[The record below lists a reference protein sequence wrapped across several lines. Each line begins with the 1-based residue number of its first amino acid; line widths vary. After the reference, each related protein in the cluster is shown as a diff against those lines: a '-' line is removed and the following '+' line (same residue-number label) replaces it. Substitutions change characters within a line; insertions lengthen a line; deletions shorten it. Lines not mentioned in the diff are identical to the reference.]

1 MKEKLKNLKKN
12 PWILWIWNEQRR
24 IKGEKNFK
32 KINDEEFVKKF
43 YKNAFGNEL
52 DLENPVTF
60 NEKLNWLKLNL
71 KNPNATICADKYE
84 VRKYIEN
91 KGYGYILNDLLG
103 VYDNVEEIDID
114 RLPDR
119 FVLKGTHGSGWNLI
133 VKDKNKVNWKPWKLI
148 MKSWLRQNF
157 YYYGR
162 EWVYKDIKPRI
173 ICEKFLEDSNKEL
186 LDYKIYCFNGIPK
199 FIQIDVDRFTNHTAN
214 YYDIEWNEMDFQYDD
229 ENSGR
234 KIEKPK
240 NLKQMLEISKV
251 LSEEFEHVRV
261 DFYEVD
267 GKLYFGELTFFTAS
281 GTGKFNPEKYDEL
294 IGSWLHLDGINEAIV
309 EGE

>member
-24 IKGEKNFK
+24 IKAEKNFK
-32 KINDEEFVKKF
+32 KITDEEFVKKF

-52 DLENPVTF
+52 DLENPITF

-71 KNPNATICADKYE
+71 KDPNSTICADKYE
-84 VRKYIEN
+84 VRKHIEN

-103 VYDNVEEIDID
+103 VYDNVEEINID

-133 VKDKNKVNWKPWKLI
+133 VKDKNKVKWKPWKLI

-214 YYDIEWNEMDFQYDD
+214 YYDVEWNEMDFQYDD

-240 NLKQMLEISKV
+240 NLEQMLEISKD
-251 LSEEFEHVRV
+251 LSEEFKHVRV

-281 GTGKFNPEKYDEL
+281 GSGKFNPEKYDEI
-294 IGSWLHLDGINEAIV
+294 IGSGLYLD
-309 EGE
+309 

>member
-1 MKEKLKNLKKN
+1 MKEKLKNFKKN

-32 KINDEEFVKKF
+32 KITDEEFVKKF

-281 GTGKFNPEKYDEL
+281 GTGKFNPEKYDEI